1 VETHETDEVLESR
14 SIDFCWILC
23 MDDTL
28 GNKSIRSYPQRII
41 LMLTLY
47 TSGYKYSKSRC
58 TNAVEWFIAKYLPRH
73 KIEININHRGLIR
86 EGVYG
91 WCTVTDCDWRPR
103 EFEIELHNRMN
114 SDHYLQTL
122 FHELW
127 HVYQHVMGNLKDSRG
142 KRLWRGIDH
151 TETDYENQP
160 WEVEARQMEE
170 LLYIEYLGLNDFVYS
185 FPNRLTQP

>member
-1 VETHETDEVLESR
+1 
-14 SIDFCWILC
+14 
-23 MDDTL
+23 MGYTL
-28 GNKSIRSYPQRII
+28 GNKSFRSSTQGTI

-47 TSGYKYSKSRC
+47 TSGYNYSKYRC
-58 TNAVEWFIAKYLPRH
+58 IDAVEWFIAKYLPRH
-73 KIEININHRGLIR
+73 KLEINVNHRGLLR

-91 WCTVTDCDWRPR
+91 WCSVTDCDWRPR

-151 TETDYENQP
+151 TETDYEDQP

-170 LLYIEYLGLNDFVYS
+170 LLYVEYLGLNDFVHS
-185 FPNRLTQP
+185 FPNHLTQS